1 MEMENN
7 NYKSRIAI
15 LMMVVFLG
23 YCVIIARALFL
34 QGFQNT
40 FFENLAQ
47 GQYQVAITI
56 TPSRGLISD
65 RNGDLIALNKEV
77 PSVFILPNKLKAKD
91 RVSLFLKKH
100 YPEVFERFRKNSSKK
115 FLWVD
120 RNIESAQ
127 LKFLEEGLGEDFCLI
142 YEPKRYYPFLAMANV
157 IGFTDIDNNGLSG
170 IELHHEK
177 SLRGITQTLLL
188 ERDARSRNFYFDKLQ
203 ESEGAMGQPIGLT
216 LDKTLQTLAFEELKE
231 TIHSLE
237 AKMGSILIMNPD
249 TGEILAMVNYPS
261 FDSNEKVTP
270 DLMPLTKNMVI
281 TECYELGSV
290 MKMFTALAALQEK
303 VVQYDEIIDC
313 EGRFAYIDGFKV
325 ENPTISLLNRLKE
338 MNNKLPFYEVV
349 RYSSNVGI
357 AKVAKKLGPKLYD
370 YLRGCSFGKKTG
382 VSFPGERSGFIN
394 HPKKWSRSSV
404 LVLSFGY
411 EIMATVLQLGIA
423 TSIVANGGYLVNP
436 ILTMGELNLK
446 KMHEKMYD
454 REAIAQMQTIMESI
468 GEKFPVLGYT
478 VRGKT
483 GTARCLENGAY
494 VQNKNIFTF
503 AGMIEKGSYRRVV
516 ITFISEVKKKG
527 VWASQTAAPL
537 FQRVAQKMASYE
549 EMKELANKLE

>member
-7 NYKSRIAI
+7 KYKSRIAI
-15 LMMVVFLG
+15 LILIVFLG
-23 YCVIIARALFL
+23 YCVIIARLLFL
-34 QGFQNT
+34 QGFQNA

-47 GQYQVAITI
+47 SQYQVAVTI

-65 RNGDLIALNKEV
+65 RNGDLVALNKDV
-77 PSVFILPNKLKAKD
+77 PSVFILPNKLKAKK
-91 RVSLFLKKH
+91 RTLAFLKKH
-100 YPEVFERFRKNSSKK
+100 YLDVYERLCKNSSKK

-120 RNIESAQ
+120 RNIDAG
-127 LKFLEEGLGEDFCLI
+127 LLPFLEKGLGDDFCLI
-142 YEPKRYYPFLAMANV
+142 YEPKRYYPFQAMASV
-157 IGFTDIDNNGLSG
+157 LGFTDIDNNGLAG
-170 IELHHEK
+170 IELQHEK

-203 ESEGAMGQPIGLT
+203 ESEGVMGQPIALT

-231 TIHSLE
+231 TINSLE
-237 AKMGSILIMNPD
+237 AKMGSVLIMNPD
-249 TGEILAMVNYPS
+249 TGEILAMANYPS
-261 FDSNEKVTP
+261 FDPNEKVTP
-270 DLMPLTKNMVI
+270 DIMPLTKNMVI

-290 MKMFTALAALQEK
+290 MKMFAALAALQER

-325 ENPTISLLNRLKE
+325 ENPTISLLNHLKE
-338 MNNKLPFYEVV
+338 MNNKLPFYEVI

-357 AKVAKKLGPKLYD
+357 AKVAKRLGPKLYD
-370 YLRGCSFGKKTG
+370 HLKYCSFGKKTD

-404 LVLSFGY
+404 LVMSFGY

-436 ILTMGELNLK
+436 ILTMDELYAKQIHK
-446 KMHEKMYD
+446 KVYD
-454 REAIAQMQTIMESI
+454 REAIGHMQEIMESI
-468 GEKFPVLGYT
+468 GEKYPVLGYS

-483 GTARCLENGAY
+483 GTARCLENGVY

-503 AGMIEKGSYRRVV
+503 AGMIEKGSYRRVL

-537 FQRVAQKMASYE
+537 FQRIAQKMASYE
-549 EMKELANKLE
+549 EMKERVSKIE